1 MTEARS
7 RPNEYLNYRKKV
19 PYLEL
24 LGVHLGNAAQF
35 PLLLDSNELFID
47 GRPQRGQGKQFS
59 VLNPSTG
66 AVIATPIGA
75 SETQIEA
82 AILAARKAFD
92 SGVWSQLSG
101 ETRAAHL
108 RRFAAAL
115 KDRADQITDL
125 VIAEA
130 GCPRNAPVMFAQVAA
145 PLRQTSEVIDFYLSL
160 PEDEENPLPVAEQT
174 SPLGKKMQSRRYY
187 TPIGVVAAIA
197 AYNYPFFTAMWKIF
211 PALVTGNCVVLRPSP
226 LTPLSA
232 LIFAEAAIA
241 AELPQGVLNV
251 VIEEGIAGAQLL
263 TTHADVDMVAFTGS
277 TAVGRQVMRQGAE
290 TMKRLQL
297 ELGGKSAQIFLP
309 DAVAQA
315 GAAAA
320 GVCLAHAGQGCA
332 LGTRILVPEAEK
344 ANVLEAMR
352 ASLANVVIGDAE
364 DPGTQMGPLIS
375 EAQLARCE
383 RFVQLAVEAGGR
395 IVCGGKRVQGK
406 GGYFF
411 EPTVLDV
418 PDQKNPAASEEIFGP
433 VICVIGYRDLDHAI
447 AMANDSAY
455 GLSGYVYGGDPDEC
469 FAVAKRLKTG
479 TVNVN
484 AGMLSTYVSSGGQ
497 RLSGIGRERGLE
509 GIRLYQQLNCI
520 NQGL

>member
-1 MTEARS
+1 LTAS
-7 RPNEYLNYRKKV
+7 RPSINDYLNYRKKV
-19 PYLEL
+19 LYLEL
-24 LGVHLGNAAQF
+24 LGVNLETVAEI
-35 PLLLDSNELFID
+35 PLPLDGNELFID
-47 GRPQRGQGKQFS
+47 GRPERGAGSKFA
-59 VLNPSTG
+59 VRNPSTG
-66 AVIATPIGA
+66 TVFASPIGA
-75 SETQIEA
+75 SESQVEA
-82 AILAARKAFD
+82 AIKAARRTFD
-92 SGVWSQLSG
+92 SGIWSQISG
-101 ETRAAHL
+101 AARAVHL

-115 KDRADQITDL
+115 KERAAQITDL

-145 PLRQTSEVIDFYLSL
+145 PLRQTSEVVDFYLSL
-160 PEDEENPLPVAEQT
+160 PEHEENPLPVAEQT

-211 PALVTGNCVVLRPSP
+211 PALVAGNCVVLRPSP

-232 LIFAEAAIA
+232 LSFAEAAIA
-241 AELPQGVLNV
+241 AELPHGVLNV

-263 TTHADVDMVAFTGS
+263 TTHEDVDMVAFTGS
-277 TAVGRQVMRQGAE
+277 TAVGKQVMRQAAD

-315 GAAAA
+315 GNAAA

-332 LGTRILVPEAEK
+332 LGTRIFVPETEK

-364 DPGTQMGPLIS
+364 DPATQLGPLIS
-375 EAQLARCE
+375 EAQVARCE
-383 RFVQLAVEAGGR
+383 RFVQLAMEAGGR
-395 IVCGGKRVQGK
+395 VVCGGKRVPGK

-433 VICVIGYRDLDHAI
+433 VICVIGYRDLDHAV

-455 GLSGYVYGGDPDEC
+455 GLSGYVYGGNPEEC
-469 FAVAKRLKTG
+469 FAVAQRLKTG

-509 GIRLYQQLNCI
+509 GIRLYQQLKCI